1 MLISKSSP
9 ERETPAAAGPGSAAA
24 GDFPLRRYL
33 RRREDLAAGA
43 AHAALLAVLTVLV
56 ILLGRALDAVCRAP
70 AGPARALSRPAVWLG
85 TGILALSV
93 GRLLY
98 YKLME
103 LRQIRREMSAL
114 RAAFRP
120 VGEEG
125 GPRGGDGRRRS

>member
-1 MLISKSSP
+1 MLISKNSP
-9 ERETPAAAGPGSAAA
+9 ERETPAAAGSAPAVA

-43 AHAALLAVLTVLV
+43 AHAALLAVLAVLV
-56 ILLGRALDAVCRAP
+56 VLLGRALDALCRAP
-70 AGPARALSRPAVWLG
+70 AGPAGDWSRPAVWLG
-85 TGILALSV
+85 TAILALSV
-93 GRLLY
+93 GRRLY

-120 VGEEG
+120 LGEEG
-125 GPRGGDGRRRS
+125 GTRGGDGRHRS